1 MHKLLD
7 AEMDYAVVH
16 VAANEDF
23 SDAQALESASAG
35 RARAY
40 ITGWDAYEVW
50 HSRIRLLPGATSLFL
65 PRR

>member
-40 ITGWDAYEVW
+40 ITGWDAYEV
-50 HSRIRLLPGATSLFL
+50 
-65 PRR
+65 

>member
-7 AEMDYAVVH
+7 AEVDYSVVL
-16 VAANEDF
+16 VAANEAF

-35 RARAY
+35 RTRAQAK
-40 ITGWDAYEVW
+40 GWDAYEIW

>member
-7 AEMDYAVVH
+7 AEVDYPVVL

-23 SDAQALESASAG
+23 SDAEALESASAG
-35 RARAY
+35 RARADVK
-40 ITGWDAYEVW
+40 GWDAFEIW
-50 HSRIRLLPGATSLFL
+50 RSRIRLLPGATSLFL